1 MTTPN
6 ELTPA
11 VTVTDTAK
19 TIARLLGK
27 LDKADAKAAEH
38 DTVAAKANAEIMGM
52 AQGEIKQT
60 PDRNMMDVVKEKS
73 AAEKKAASVR
83 EKTKEEA
90 EELQGII
97 GQFNADVARILSG
110 FGLSVGDADVAEA
123 TDEPDSSEGCEGE
136 VA

>member
-6 ELTPA
+6 ELTPV
-11 VTVTDTAK
+11 VTVTDKAK
-19 TIARLLGK
+19 NIARLLGK

-97 GQFNADVARILSG
+97 GDFNADVTRILSG
-110 FGLSVGDADVAEA
+110 FGLTAGEAEA
-123 TDEPDSSEGCEGE
+123 VEAVEAAEDTADEEE